1 MTQVERHRSPGSGGN
16 SKGHKAGFGSIRT
29 LPSRRIQA
37 RYTGPDG
44 LTHKASTT
52 FATAGDARA
61 WLSIRQAEIT
71 LGKWKP
77 PGSGDSQVTFE
88 LYAETWLN
96 DRTLKPRTRY
106 HYGRLLEARLIPRFG
121 KLRPV
126 QITPDVVR
134 TWHGDLGGDA
144 PTLRAH
150 CYGLLRTI
158 LATAVQDGLL
168 PANPCHIRGAGNS
181 KRVHKIEP
189 ATLAELEALVAAM
202 PKRYQVMTLLAAW
215 CGLRFGE
222 LTELRRKDI
231 DATNGIIRVRRGVTR
246 VKGNFIVGTPKTD
259 AGVRDVAIPPH
270 LMPLLREYMST
281 NINGGKEGLLFPAA
295 GDATKHLAPASLYR
309 VFYPAREAAGRPDL
323 RWHDLRHTGAVLA
336 ASTGATLA
344 ELMGRLGHAT
354 PSAALRYQHAADGR
368 DMQIAIR
375 LSALATGEA
384 NEPGMVLPIEARRQV
399 QGVE

>member
-1 MTQVERHRSPGSGGN
+1 MTQAGRHRSPGSGGN
-16 SKGHKAGFGSIRT
+16 TKGAKAGFGSIRT

-44 LTHKASTT
+44 LTHQASTT
-52 FATAGDARA
+52 FTTAGDARA
-61 WLSIRQAEIT
+61 WLSIRHSEIT

-77 PGSGDSQVTFE
+77 PGSGSQVTFAR
-88 LYAETWLN
+88 YAETWLK

-134 TWHGDLGGDA
+134 AWHADLGNSA

-150 CYGLLRTI
+150 CYGLLKTI
-158 LATAVQDGLL
+158 LATAVHDGLL

-181 KRVHKIEP
+181 KRVHKIRG
-189 ATLAELEALVAAM
+189 ATLEELEHLVAAM
-202 PKRYQVMTLLAAW
+202 PPRYQVMTLLAAW
-215 CGLRFGE
+215 TGLRFGE

-231 DATNGIIRVRRGVTR
+231 DATNGVIRVRRGVTR
-246 VKGNFIVGTPKTD
+246 VQGRFIVGTPKSD

-270 LMPLLREYMST
+270 LMPVLREHLST
-281 NINGGKEGLLFPAA
+281 NITGGKDGLLFPAA
-295 GDATKHLAPASLYR
+295 GDPTKHLAPASLYR
-309 VFYPAREAAGRPDL
+309 VFYPARETAGRPDL
-323 RWHDLRHTGAVLA
+323 RWHDLRHTGGVLA

-344 ELMGRLGHAT
+344 ELMGRLGHST
-354 PSAALRYQHAADGR
+354 PGAALLYLHAAEGR
-368 DMQIAIR
+368 DMKIAQR
-375 LSALATGEA
+375 LSVLATGEA
-384 NEPGMVLPIEARRQV
+384 T
-399 QGVE
+399 